1 MRNLRYIYQIVTHL
15 CLYPQG
21 DLAFEKMTFNSGNLW
36 QAKCWT
42 YWTQCEAQESWVR
55 QLHPHSVMYF
65 FMTSVQ
71 HFLLPC
77 RACFSELFRRINGHK
92 HLPSRKHLKFEWY
105 KNTSQSIHGITLPR
119 IPILSNHWKLS
130 TWSVSMF
137 RLLAVSHFRANVNE
151 DFLRF
156 LSSYPLHIC
165 DSLSLYLLASI
176 FFWFKMKTAVNNLFS
191 CFFNRQGH
199 AGEGYRQ
206 DYYDSEFSDRVHW
219 QVSFTAQA
227 HG

>member
-1 MRNLRYIYQIVTHL
+1 MLESAFTKRVSNHMRNLRYRYQIVTHL

-130 TWSVSMF
+130 TWSVSICLTVGCVSF
-137 RLLAVSHFRANVNE
+137 SCECQWRFPSLLV
-151 DFLRF
+151 L
-156 LSSYPLHIC
+156 LPSSYLWFSQSLFACFHI
-165 DSLSLYLLASI
+165 LLI
-176 FFWFKMKTAVNNLFS
+176 
-191 CFFNRQGH
+191 
-199 AGEGYRQ
+199 
-206 DYYDSEFSDRVHW
+206 
-219 QVSFTAQA
+219 
-227 HG
+227 

>member
-36 QAKCWT
+36 QVKCSIC
-42 YWTQCEAQESWVR
+42 WTQCETQESWVR

-92 HLPSRKHLKFEWY
+92 YVLTRKHVKSSSDSKTLLNQCMVLPCQGFLSY
-105 KNTSQSIHGITLPR
+105 HITENCQRDLFLCIDCWQCLIFMRMSMKISFSSCP
-119 IPILSNHWKLS
+119 PSFFMFVILSG
-130 TWSVSMF
+130 
-137 RLLAVSHFRANVNE
+137 E
-151 DFLRF
+151 G
-156 LSSYPLHIC
+156 
-165 DSLSLYLLASI
+165 SLYLLASI

-191 CFFNRQGH
+191 CFLI
-199 AGEGYRQ
+199 
-206 DYYDSEFSDRVHW
+206 DKDSLEKEVGKIIMTVNSQTEYIDK
-219 QVSFTAQA
+219 
-227 HG
+227 